1 MLYELES
8 YLKLKGKKVNMKPA
22 IFLDRD
28 GTINMDYNYVHTID
42 KFHFIDGVIEAMQ
55 ELKKMGFMLVITTNQ
70 SGIARNIFTEEQF
83 HTLTEWMDWS
93 LQDRGVDLDGVYYC
107 PHDPLIDNCEC
118 RKPSPGMIQT
128 AAKELKID
136 IANSYMV
143 GDRVSDLLSGKKAG
157 VKKTVLVKTGD
168 TITEDAL
175 EQADLIIDSLAD
187 LPKRI
192 KNES

>member
-1 MLYELES
+1 
-8 YLKLKGKKVNMKPA
+8 MKPA

-28 GTINMDYNYVHTID
+28 GTINIDYNYVHTID
-42 KFHFIDGVIEAMQ
+42 KFHFIDGVIDAMQ
-55 ELKKMGFMLVITTNQ
+55 ELKKMGYLLVITTNQ
-70 SGIARNIFTEEQF
+70 SGIARNIFTEQQF

-93 LQDRGVDLDGVYYC
+93 LQDRGVDLDGIYYC
-107 PHDPLIDNCEC
+107 PHDPLVDDCEC

-143 GDRVSDLLSGKKAG
+143 GDRISDLLSGKRAG

-168 TITEDAL
+168 AITEEAL
-175 EQADLIIDSLAD
+175 EQADWVIDSLAD
-187 LPKRI
+187 LPEKI
-192 KNES
+192 KTAL